1 MLKENCLTNSI
12 LMLKVLLNEAQ
23 RNEYSLCPVVAEAIR
38 TILGV
43 HHTNTLIVYNRG
55 KATISNDNTTSNL

>member
-1 MLKENCLTNSI
+1 

-23 RNEYSLCPVVAEAIR
+23 RNEYSLCQVVAEAIR

-43 HHTNTLIVYNRG
+43 HRTNTLIVYNHG
-55 KATISNDNTTSNL
+55 KATISNNDTTSNL